1 VGLEVNKQVFLDEEN
16 IIAKATC
23 QLWVELLFFSQSHLV
38 LSLSIM
44 LTLLT
49 LGLKTNLPTCGAK
62 IRYDGL
68 LLDS

>member
-1 VGLEVNKQVFLDEEN
+1 MPIMGGV
-16 IIAKATC
+16 A
-23 QLWVELLFFSQSHLV
+23 LFFQSHLV

-49 LGLKTNLPTCGAK
+49 LGLKTNLAACGAK
-62 IRYDGL
+62 LRYGVL

>member
-1 VGLEVNKQVFLDEEN
+1 MPIMGGVALFL
-16 IIAKATC
+16 
-23 QLWVELLFFSQSHLV
+23 QSHLV

-49 LGLKTNLPTCGAK
+49 LGLKANLPTCGAK
-62 IRYDGL
+62 IRYHDL